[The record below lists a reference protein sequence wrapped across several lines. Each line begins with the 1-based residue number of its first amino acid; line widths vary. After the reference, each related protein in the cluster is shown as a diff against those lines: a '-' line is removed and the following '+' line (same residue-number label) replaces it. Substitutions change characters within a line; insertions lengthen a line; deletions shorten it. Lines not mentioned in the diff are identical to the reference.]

1 MVCVDSHPPSP
12 PSSSSICIPTTKIEA
27 RSAWSLLYS
36 VQPAEG
42 LQLST
47 ESAEHLLAKTFVLAA
62 KRARLVSMA
71 CLRGLQ
77 LGAVSCPGPSL
88 APLEPLG
95 FWKRV
100 RALL

>member
-1 MVCVDSHPPSP
+1 M
-12 PSSSSICIPTTKIEA
+12 
-27 RSAWSLLYS
+27 
-36 VQPAEG
+36 QPAGG

-62 KRARLVSMA
+62 KRARLVSVA

-95 FWKRV
+95 FSGKEFVLYFDGKIARNLKTD
-100 RALL
+100 RNLLLFKMC